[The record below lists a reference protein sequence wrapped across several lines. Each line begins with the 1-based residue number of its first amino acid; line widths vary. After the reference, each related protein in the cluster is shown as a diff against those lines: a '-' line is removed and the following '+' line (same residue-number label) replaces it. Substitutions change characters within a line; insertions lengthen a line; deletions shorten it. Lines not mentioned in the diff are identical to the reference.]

1 MLVGEM
7 VDRFGAQLDKVGHDG
22 ESGGRIENVA
32 GLSSAA
38 VWYERNVLVS
48 GCAFVLT
55 ETDGEGGLTETRWRG
70 AAASSRLQTIIS
82 GDSWEPAGVL
92 RGRADDARLSLG

>member
-38 VWYERNVLVS
+38 VWYGWSVL

-55 ETDGEGGLTETRWRG
+55 EMDGEGGLTGNRWQG
-70 AAASSRLQTIIS
+70 AAASSRLRKIIS